1 MNGVSVLTKTYVT
14 LFLLGLALFEFWT
27 AMSVFGRKG
36 PKPNV
41 KTMMRLHRAFGYVF
55 LVGWLWPIFVG
66 FGLLERLSGEATG
79 WQMDARVFYHAFLG
93 VAVLLLLLLKIGF
106 VRIWDVY
113 RPHARLLGI
122 TIFLLT
128 ALTWIVAGWFWLQ
141 MMGGPVVE
149 R

>member
-14 LFLLGLALFEFWT
+14 LFLLGLAVFEFWT
-27 AMSVFGRKG
+27 AMHVFGRKG
-36 PKPNV
+36 PRWGV
-41 KTMMRLHRAFGYVF
+41 KTMMRLHRTLGYVF

-66 FGLLERLSGEATG
+66 FGLLERLSEQATG
-79 WQMDARVFYHAFLG
+79 WQMDARVFFHAFMG

-106 VRIWDVY
+106 VRIWDAY
-113 RPHARLLGI
+113 RPHARTLGI